1 MVPIF
6 GPLCKLPQ
14 RDLAQSPGRKRIVE
28 CLILET
34 TEPAWLLHIWRSRPT
49 SVLQN
54 LKIEILRDNHYFLKI
69 LLRAALNAPFSS
81 ALFCRQFPR
90 HCRLSLNIGKHYKC
104 RPFGRK
110 DRHFRQ

>member
-34 TEPAWLLHIWRSRPT
+34 TEPAWLLHICRSRPT

-54 LKIEILRDNHYFLKI
+54 LKIEILCDNHYFFENI
-69 LLRAALNAPFSS
+69 TSGCFECTIHFS
-81 ALFCRQFPR
+81 FV
-90 HCRLSLNIGKHYKC
+90 LSTISSTFVDLAYI
-104 RPFGRK
+104 
-110 DRHFRQ
+110 